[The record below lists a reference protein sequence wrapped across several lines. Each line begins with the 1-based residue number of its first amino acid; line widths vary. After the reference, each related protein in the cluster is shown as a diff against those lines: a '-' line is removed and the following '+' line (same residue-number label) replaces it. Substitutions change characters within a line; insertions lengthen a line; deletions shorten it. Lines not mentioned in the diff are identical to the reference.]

1 MMSVNKRAK
10 GDDGDTI
17 MTEGSGHEER
27 EISDAQRQL
36 ILTMKQMSLPLIG
49 PSPQTVDDAPV
60 NNEVLAF
67 KPLPFATDAPVIK
80 EVLAFRPRTLHTKP
94 VTKSINPL
102 PQNTTSEIQEAPK
115 EPEKEKEQQDKPEKE
130 EEEAKNPPTPKSQW
144 AVYVLKFILVHI
156 LGNMIP
162 LLWTVVYPF
171 CNNLRQRYFPNTPDF
186 FSGWGRYAKRVAVF
200 VMDFAKNFL
209 ETESGMRLKTTCVDF
224 WDQHGNLICEVIIR
238 LVSTL
243 TQQYVFFYLFLQ
255 HIKCVQET
263 TEVKNGLTDDLS
275 TRRLMAIT
283 TYSHEPV
290 KLTRTAFLVNFVV
303 WPLNLLVIVYPPL
316 EGLLW
321 AWLCLFPVF
330 GSLNLLG
337 HLSNMSCN
345 RRNLQIVMRVDF
357 WSYFFGWLFTLF

>member
-1 MMSVNKRAK
+1 MMNKRAK
-10 GDDGDTI
+10 GGDGDTI
-17 MTEGSGHEER
+17 MTEGTGHDER
-27 EISDAQRQL
+27 EMFRTEAQRQL
-36 ILTMKQMSLPLIG
+36 ALMVKASSRSLIQPVDKSSSNVAGTTFLKQLP
-49 PSPQTVDDAPV
+49 PV
-60 NNEVLAF
+60 
-67 KPLPFATDAPVIK
+67 PLFSESVK
-80 EVLAFRPRTLHTKP
+80 KHVSM
-94 VTKSINPL
+94 SINPL
-102 PQNTTSEIQEAPK
+102 PKNTTSEIQEAPK
-115 EPEKEKEQQDKPEKE
+115 EATKEAQDKQQEKPEE

-200 VMDFAKNFL
+200 FVDFAKNFL
-209 ETESGMRLKTTCVDF
+209 ETESGMRLKTTCVNF
-224 WDQHGNLICEVIIR
+224 WDKHGNLICEVIIR
-238 LVSTL
+238 LLSTL
-243 TQQYVFFYLFLQ
+243 TQQYLFFYLFLQ

-263 TEVKNGLTDDLS
+263 TEVKMGLTDDLS
-275 TRRLMAIT
+275 TRKQMEIT

-321 AWLCLFPVF
+321 AWLFLFPVF

-337 HLSNMSCN
+337 HLSDMSCN